1 MTTPKKTLKTA
12 QSNRAPK
19 DRPAAKSTKKSR
31 RSATKKGA
39 EHAIRPGTKQA
50 DLIALLQRREGVTVA
65 QMCAKIGW
73 QSHSVRAALTGL
85 RKRGLSI
92 NRETNDAGTT
102 VYRTVPQRRGF
113 SS

>member
-1 MTTPKKTLKTA
+1 MTTPKKTRKTA
-12 QSNRAPK
+12 HSNRAPK
-19 DRPAAKSTKKSR
+19 DNPTAKSTKKSR

-50 DLIALLQRREGVTVA
+50 DLIALLKRPEGVTIA

-85 RKRGLSI
+85 RKRGVSI
-92 NRETNDAGTT
+92 SRDKNNAGASI
-102 VYRTVPQRRGF
+102 YRTGPA
-113 SS
+113 

>member
-1 MTTPKKTLKTA
+1 MTTPKKTRKA
-12 QSNRAPK
+12 AHNNRATK
-19 DRPAAKSTKKSR
+19 NRPAAKSTKKPR

-50 DLIALLQRREGVTVA
+50 DLIALLKRPEGVTIA

-85 RKRGLSI
+85 RKRGVSI
-92 NRETNDAGTT
+92 SRDKNNAGASI
-102 VYRTVPQRRGF
+102 YRAGPA
-113 SS
+113 